1 MSTAGDVAALAALLV
16 RESFAAFGGGLS
28 VLPAIERVVVEQR
41 RWLTAQQFVDVYAL
55 GQLTPG
61 PGMLMVMGIGYR
73 IGGVPGALIAA
84 LAMFVPTAA
93 LSYIAGARWS
103 AAQAS
108 RWRMIAAWALA
119 PVTVGLIVAG
129 TWTLT
134 TTAIPDA
141 RSAAIAVLAA
151 LLLLSGRVSPAL
163 IVLAGGL
170 AGFALYH

>member
-1 MSTAGDVAALAALLV
+1 MSAAGDVVALAALLA

-28 VLPAIERVVVEQR
+28 VLPAIERAVVEQR
-41 RWLTAQQFVDVYAL
+41 HWLTAQQFADVYAL

-84 LAMFVPTAA
+84 LAMFLPAAA
-93 LSYIAGARWS
+93 LSYIVGARWS
-103 AAQAS
+103 AARAS
-108 RWRMIAAWALA
+108 SWRAIATRALT

-134 TTAIPDA
+134 AAAVPDA
-141 RSAAIAVLAA
+141 RSAVIAALAA
-151 LLLLSGRVSPAL
+151 LLLLSGRVNPAL

-170 AGFALYH
+170 AGFALYR